1 MKSAIL
7 PEYEIHVVHT
17 SFAMTQDECAQSYA
31 SQHLECAMY
40 CFTVQQADA
49 VMRLI
54 LEKGS
59 TLRKALA
66 RATRC
71 FSPPLSLSPRSPTT
85 VSYLQC
91 ISSQSCN
98 LADP

>member
-7 PEYEIHVVHT
+7 PECEIHVVHT

-54 LEKGS
+54 I
-59 TLRKALA
+59 
-66 RATRC
+66 
-71 FSPPLSLSPRSPTT
+71 P
-85 VSYLQC
+85 
-91 ISSQSCN
+91 
-98 LADP
+98 